1 MTRDGGYFVVL
12 EGIDGAGTTTQSK
25 RLHEHVLA
33 AGRACHLTY
42 EPTDGPVGKLIRDS
56 LSGRIVA
63 HDSGERVRFSEGA
76 LSLLFAA
83 DRIEHSRE
91 IEQLRRAGTHVVCD
105 RYVHS
110 SIAYQSTSADITPER
125 VVEVNRGIAV
135 PDITLFLDVP
145 VDECLRRL
153 GGRSGSPTVYE
164 RKDLLDR
171 IDENYRR
178 THSLYERHYGPIA
191 SIDGTRPPDEVFN
204 AIVGAIADVIGFAL

>member
-1 MTRDGGYFVVL
+1 
-12 EGIDGAGTTTQSK
+12 
-25 RLHEHVLA
+25 
-33 AGRACHLTY
+33 LTY

-56 LSGRIVA
+56 LSGRITA
-63 HDSGERVRFSEGA
+63 HDSGERIRFSEGA

-91 IEQLRRAGTHVVCD
+91 IERLRRAGDHVVSD

-110 SIAYQSTSADITPER
+110 SIAYQSTSADITPAR
-125 VVEVNRGIAV
+125 VVEVNRGVAV

-153 GGRSGSPTVYE
+153 GGRSDSPTIYE
-164 RKDLLDR
+164 RKELLDR

-178 THSLYERHYGPIA
+178 TRRLYERHYGRIVT
-191 SIDGTRPPDEVFN
+191 IDGTPAADEVFE
-204 AIVGAIADVIGFAL
+204 AIVAAIADVIGFAP